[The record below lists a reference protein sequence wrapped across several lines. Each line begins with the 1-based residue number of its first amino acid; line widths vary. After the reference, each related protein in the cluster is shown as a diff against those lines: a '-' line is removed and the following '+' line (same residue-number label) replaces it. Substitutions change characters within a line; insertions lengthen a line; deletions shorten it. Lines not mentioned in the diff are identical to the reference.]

1 MSKVVGEIA
10 IEVGADIGPLVREMS
25 RADTVL
31 GQFKQGTDRLG
42 KGLDRFA
49 DRTAALGRKLSIVSG
64 VMAAVAGAAFALAK
78 NMSAAIDEIGDSAKA
93 AGMSTTAFQEY
104 RFALKEAAAMTD
116 EEFAA
121 SVTRLNKTLGEART
135 GSASAIKAFE
145 AIGISQAQLADGS
158 FTTDQAMA
166 AFIAKMEATKDPAI
180 AAALATDLFGKSG
193 ASLGAG
199 LSGVPGQVKALVDR
213 AKELGIALGPDAFR
227 AADEFEGKMGELGA
241 QFELVKMKIAE
252 VLLPVIV
259 DKLIPALQEVVI
271 PAIMAVVEKVGGW
284 ITAFG
289 QLDPAIQEVVG
300 WIVGAFAVGGPVL
313 LAIAAVSSAISLLI
327 GATGPIGG
335 MILAA
340 TALYT
345 AWQVWGDDIRAAVG
359 GAIDWMTGKFNDFMA
374 LLDRIAERIKT
385 VVQAVRDALPDLSLG
400 GESKGVA
407 GGGGGGGKSGGAGI
421 VPAGASSGGGMA
433 GGVAGGGSM
442 GAAIVNGAFL
452 GAVGAMNEK
461 REAFAALFAQIPQI
475 ARDTLGIKSPSTV
488 FAEIGNF
495 LGQGMAQGITDS
507 TALVGDA
514 AKGMAGAAVSSVGE
528 GVSGVLSAMGTLF
541 EGSKKIS
548 AGIALANSW
557 LAFTE
562 VLKDPS
568 FIGRP
573 WARAAAAFAALKPGL
588 QAVKNIQ
595 SARPGGGGGGGGAS
609 AAAPAGGG
617 GGVANI
623 TLVGD
628 RFSGDGVVSIFDQIN
643 DGIRR
648 GMKINLVR
656 A

>member
-1 MSKVVGEIA
+1 VSKVVGEIA

-31 GQFKQGTDRLG
+31 GRFKQGTDRLG

-64 VMAAVAGAAFALAK
+64 VMAGVAAAAFALAK
-78 NMSAAIDEIGDSAKA
+78 NTSAAIDEIGDSAKA

-135 GSASAIKAFE
+135 GSASAINAFE

-180 AAALATDLFGKSG
+180 AAALATDLFGKAG

-252 VLLPVIV
+252 VLLPLIV

-271 PAIMAVVEKVGGW
+271 PAILAVVETVGGW

-327 GATGPIGG
+327 GATGPIGL

-345 AWQVWGDDIRAAVG
+345 AWQVWGDDIKAAVG
-359 GAIDWMTGKFNDFMA
+359 GAIDWITTKFNDFMA
-374 LLDRIAERIKT
+374 LLDRIIQKIKD
-385 VVQAVRDALPDLSLG
+385 VVQSVRDALPELTISG
-400 GESKGVA
+400 AGESTYADPKMA
-407 GGGGGGGKSGGAGI
+407 GGGKARPTPAGGGAGG
-421 VPAGASSGGGMA
+421 VSGGS
-433 GGVAGGGSM
+433 SM

-495 LGQGMAQGITDS
+495 LGQGMAEGITDS
-507 TALVGDA
+507 TALVGAA

-595 SARPGGGGGGGGAS
+595 SARPGGGGGGGAAS

>member
-1 MSKVVGEIA
+1 MSKIVGEIA

-31 GQFKQGTDRLG
+31 GRFKQGTDRLG

-49 DRTAALGRKLSIVSG
+49 DRTAALGKKLSIVSG
-64 VMAAVAGAAFALAK
+64 VMAAVAGAAFALAR
-78 NMSAAIDEIGDSAKA
+78 NAASMGDEIGDSAKA

-116 EEFAA
+116 EEFAGA
-121 SVTRLNKTLGEART
+121 VTKLNKTLGEARS

-145 AIGISQAQLADGS
+145 AMGISQAQLADGS

-166 AFIAKMEATKDPAI
+166 AFITKMEATKDPAI

-199 LSGVPGQVKALVDR
+199 LSGVPGQVGALVDR
-213 AKELGIALGPDAFR
+213 ARELGVVMGPEAV
-227 AADEFEGKMGELGA
+227 AAAGDFDKKMGELA
-241 QFELVKMKIAE
+241 TQFEAVKMKIAE

-271 PAIMAVVEKVGGW
+271 PAILAVIEQVGEW
-284 ITAFG
+284 ISWFG

-313 LAIAAVSSAISLLI
+313 LAISAVSAAISLLI
-327 GATGPIGG
+327 GATGPIGL

-345 AWQVWGDDIRAAVG
+345 AWQVWGDDIKAAVG

-374 LLDRIAERIKT
+374 LLDRIAQRIKDVIRA
-385 VVQAVRDALPDLSLG
+385 VVDALPTLTLG
-400 GESKGVA
+400 GTSPDIA
-407 GGGGGGGKSGGAGI
+407 APGGPTRADIAKNGGTL
-421 VPAGASSGGGMA
+421 SSGGA
-433 GGVAGGGSM
+433 GGVAGGSSM

-507 TALVGDA
+507 TALVGAA
-514 AKGMAGAAVSSVGE
+514 AKGMAGSAVGSVNE

-573 WARAAAAFAALKPGL
+573 WARAVAAYAALKPGL

-595 SARPGGGGGGGGAS
+595 SARPGGGGGGGAAS

-628 RFSGDGVVSIFDQIN
+628 TFSRSGVESLFSQIN
-643 DGIRR
+643 DGLRQGR
-648 GMKINLVR
+648 TLNLVR

>member
-31 GQFKQGTDRLG
+31 GRFKQGTDRLG

-64 VMAAVAGAAFALAK
+64 VMAGVAAAAFALAK
-78 NMSAAIDEIGDSAKA
+78 NTSAAIDEIGDSAKA

-135 GSASAIKAFE
+135 GSASAINAFE

-180 AAALATDLFGKSG
+180 AAALATDLFGKAG

-252 VLLPVIV
+252 VLLPLIV

-271 PAIMAVVEKVGGW
+271 PAILAVVETVGGW

-327 GATGPIGG
+327 GATGPIGL

-345 AWQVWGDDIRAAVG
+345 AWQVWGDDIKAAVG
-359 GAIDWMTGKFNDFMA
+359 GAIDWITTKFNDFMA
-374 LLDRIAERIKT
+374 LLDRIIQKIKD
-385 VVQAVRDALPDLSLG
+385 VVQSVRDALPELTISG
-400 GESKGVA
+400 AGESTYADPKMA
-407 GGGGGGGKSGGAGI
+407 GGGKARPTPAGGGAGG
-421 VPAGASSGGGMA
+421 VSGGS
-433 GGVAGGGSM
+433 SM

-495 LGQGMAQGITDS
+495 LGQGMAEGITDS
-507 TALVGDA
+507 TALVGAA

-595 SARPGGGGGGGGAS
+595 SARPGGGGGGGAAS